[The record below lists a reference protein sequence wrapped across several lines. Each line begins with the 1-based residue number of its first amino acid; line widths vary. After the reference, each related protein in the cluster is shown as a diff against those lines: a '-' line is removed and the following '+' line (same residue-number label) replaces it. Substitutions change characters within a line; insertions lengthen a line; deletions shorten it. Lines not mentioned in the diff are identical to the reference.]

1 MADQAPRGPWQRFL
15 ARPNSDRGKTL
26 GVAFL
31 VALVC
36 GLAVSTAAVSLR
48 PLIAANVDAERQAR
62 MAAMLADLPGIGDI
76 LAEAGAGAVDLQLV
90 DLASGTL
97 VSDRD
102 PASYDP
108 LAAAA
113 DPAMSTELS
122 RAEDFAGLG
131 RRENIAPVYLVRRD
145 GALALL
151 VLPVRGTGYGGLI
164 KAYLALEGDLDT
176 VAAFTVYEQSETPG
190 LGGRITE
197 PDWQAQ
203 WAGKQFAQDGAVVIE
218 VVRGE
223 ASGPHE
229 VAGISGAS
237 VTGYAVTDMVQFW
250 LGPSG
255 YGPFLERLRAGDT
268 P

>member
-1 MADQAPRGPWQRFL
+1 MAEQRPRGLWHRFL
-15 ARPNSDRGKTL
+15 ARPNTDPVKAL

-48 PLIAANVDAERQAR
+48 PLIAANMDAERQAR
-62 MAAMLADLPGIGDI
+62 MAAMLADLPGMGEI
-76 LAEAGAGAVDLQLV
+76 LAETGAGAVDLQLV

-97 VSDRD
+97 VSDIE
-102 PASYDP
+102 PTGYDP

-113 DPAMSTELS
+113 DPALSTELS
-122 RAEDFAGLG
+122 RAEDLAGLG

-151 VLPVRGTGYGGLI
+151 VLPLRGIGYGGLI
-164 KAYLALEGDLDT
+164 KAYLALEGDLNT
-176 VAAFTVYEQSETPG
+176 VAALTVYEQAETPG

-197 PDWQAQ
+197 PAWQAQ
-203 WAGKQFAQDGAVVIE
+203 WEGKQVARDGAVMIE

-223 ASGPHE
+223 ATGPHE

-237 VTGYAVTDMVQFW
+237 VTGYAITDMVQFW
-250 LGPSG
+250 LGPAG
-255 YGPFLERLRAGDT
+255 YGRFLDRLRAGET